1 MAVYRRSR
9 RHRFVLVLLV
19 LTSITAITLDFRD
32 GGEGALETLRTAG
45 REAFAPIQGAAD
57 AVFSPVG
64 NFFGGILNYRQV
76 RDENARLRAE
86 VERARTESVRAVD
99 AERERELL
107 TRLAN
112 LDFAEDLLDIPA
124 RVVANAPSNF
134 ERTVTV
140 DRGSDAKVAVGMPVV
155 TNAGLVGRVVDVSSS
170 RSTVLLVTDPSSR
183 IGVRL
188 AASRDVGALS
198 GAGPRQLMP
207 LDLINIDTTVSEGEA
222 VLTSGLDKGILPA
235 QIPVGKVRSARVPE
249 GALAQEVLVEPF
261 VDFRRLELV
270 RILVWT
276 PPPLPAP

>member
-32 GGEGALETLRTAG
+32 GGDGALETVRTGG
-45 REAFAPIQGAAD
+45 REAFAPLQAA
-57 AVFSPVG
+57 AEGVFSPISD
-64 NFFGGILNYRQV
+64 FFGGVFRYRQV
-76 RDENARLRAE
+76 QEENARLRAE
-86 VERARTESVRAVD
+86 LEQARQESVRAVD
-99 AERERELL
+99 AERERELM

-112 LDFAEDLLDIPA
+112 LDFAADLRDIPA
-124 RVVANAPSNF
+124 RVVSNAPSNF
-134 ERTVTV
+134 QRTVTL
-140 DRGSDAKVAVGMPVV
+140 DRGTTSNVAVGMPVV
-155 TNAGLVGRVVDVSSS
+155 TDAGLVGRVVAVSET
-170 RSTVLLVTDPSSR
+170 RSNVLLVTDPSSR

-188 AASRDVGALS
+188 VGSRDIGALT
-198 GAGPRQLMP
+198 GAGPRDLMP

-222 VLTSGLDKGILPA
+222 VLTSGLDQGILPP
-235 QIPVGKVRSARVPE
+235 QIPVGRVRSARVPE

-276 PPPLPAP
+276 PTPPP